1 MPALYWV
8 TFAVNLIGLVLSL
21 WLGIYLVS
29 RSPKFNIAWLTALT
43 LWSLSGVFL
52 NVLLALNPPPEMHF
66 HPALMRYIFLFW
78 PPETLVESRNHW
90 LQGWSVAPAV
100 VFWHHATILMRP
112 GGLNIWR
119 WVRIWTGYLLAILSI
134 IAQANA
140 AILFSP
146 DDSDPLF
153 INSLQPGP
161 WYAFFGVALLVLTLY
176 SAVNLIRSAR
186 SAPSTTLRKRFRIM
200 AFATLVAG
208 MIAPVSMAGSVGGC
222 QSRWW

>member
-52 NVLLALNPPPEMHF
+52 NVLLALNPPPEMRF
-66 HPALMRYIFLFW
+66 QPALMRYIFLFW

-100 VFWHHATILMRP
+100 AFWHHATILMRP

-119 WVRIWTGYLLAILSI
+119 RVRIWIGYLLAIFSI
-134 IAQANA
+134 FAQANA

-146 DDSDPLF
+146 KDSDPLL
-153 INSLQPGP
+153 INSLQPGS
-161 WYAFFGVALLVLTLY
+161 WYAFFGVALLLLTLY
-176 SAVNLIRSAR
+176 SAVNLDRSAR
-186 SAPSTTLRKRFRIM
+186 AWLYLLRCASASTSWHL
-200 AFATLVAG
+200 
-208 MIAPVSMAGSVGGC
+208 PP
-222 QSRWW
+222 